1 MKTFLQILKYCAL
14 LIIFYLA
21 ASVVAYGFYAV
32 LSFFVYGRVVTGL
45 TNNNQLLMSVMYILN
60 IVFLIVLFRQNQPA
74 FLKAF
79 RKPATN
85 VVLNTFY
92 GLFVTAI
99 FIGVLYGILY
109 LLTDIQF
116 AYKGVAV
123 STLLQWFVMLYFAAM
138 IEEVLCRNLMLDRL
152 IDEKGYNPLAVLFVS
167 SLLFSLLHLF
177 NDNFSVVPFINIV
190 LVGIIFGIIYLKYKN
205 IYLVTAI
212 HFFWNYITGLI
223 LGSHVSG
230 IAMPSVFTYKLSGSE
245 LVSGGGFGIEGSVI
259 LVILQVI
266 VIAVYTP
273 FLIHLHKDYRQR
285 VQATEVSL

>member
-14 LIIFYLA
+14 LIVYYLA

-45 TNNNQLLMSVMYILN
+45 TNNNQLLMSVMYMLN
-60 IVFLIVLFRQNQPA
+60 IVFLIVLFRQNQPG

-79 RKPATN
+79 RKPAAN
-85 VVLNTFY
+85 VILNNFY
-92 GLFVTAI
+92 GLVATVI
-99 FIGVLYGILY
+99 FISILYGILF

-116 AYKGVAV
+116 AFKGAAFA
-123 STLLQWFVMLYFAAM
+123 TLLQWFVMLYFAAM

-177 NDNFSVVPFINIV
+177 NDNFSVVPFINIL
-190 LVGIIFGIIYLKYKN
+190 LVGIILGIIYLKYKN

-245 LVSGGGFGIEGSVI
+245 LISGGGFGIEGSVI

-266 VIAVYTP
+266 VIVVYTP

-285 VQATEVSL
+285 VRATEV

>member
-1 MKTFLQILKYCAL
+1 MKTFLQVVKYCAL
-14 LIIFYLA
+14 LIVFYLV

-45 TNNNQLLMSVMYILN
+45 THNNQLLMSVMYMLN

-74 FLKAF
+74 FFKAF

-85 VVLNTFY
+85 IILNTFY
-92 GLFVTAI
+92 GLVVTAL
-99 FIGVLYGILY
+99 FISILYGILF

-116 AYKGVAV
+116 ALKGVAFG
-123 STLLQWFVMLYFAAM
+123 TLLQWLVMLYFAAM
-138 IEEVLCRNLMLDRL
+138 IEEVLCRNLMLERL

-167 SLLFSLLHLF
+167 SLLFALLHLF

-190 LVGIIFGIIYLKYKN
+190 LVGVIFGIIYLKYKN
-205 IYLVTAI
+205 IYLVIAI

-230 IAMPSVFTYKLSGSE
+230 IAMPSVFTYKLSSSE
-245 LVSGGGFGIEGSVI
+245 LISGGGFGIEGSVI

-266 VIAVYTP
+266 VIVVYTP
-273 FLIHLHKDYRQR
+273 FLMHLHTDYRQR
-285 VQATEVSL
+285 VQATEV